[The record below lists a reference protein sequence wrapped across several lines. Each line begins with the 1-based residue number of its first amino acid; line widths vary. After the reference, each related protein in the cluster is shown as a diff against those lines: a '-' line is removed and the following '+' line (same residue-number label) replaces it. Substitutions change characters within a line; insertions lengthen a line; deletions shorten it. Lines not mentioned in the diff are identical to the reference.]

1 MNVRIGEEEF
11 SFSGKRVTDP
21 GFTGVMT
28 WQAIP
33 PEESMPQVE
42 IYKKNLVRRIRSRS
56 RNILAPRIRIRM

>member
-1 MNVRIGEEEF
+1 MNVKIGEEEF

-33 PEESMPQVE
+33 PEESMPQVF
-42 IYKKNLVRRIRSRS
+42 
-56 RNILAPRIRIRM
+56 